1 MKACLTAFAVLMASL
16 AFNTQLS
23 ANEIEAKYQQTCFAC
38 HGTGAAGAPKTGD
51 KAAWEPRLA
60 LGAEALLNSVKNG
73 KGAMPPGG
81 ICMDCSDEQYQALID
96 FMSK

>member
-1 MKACLTAFAVLMASL
+1 MKARLTTLAVLLAGL

-23 ANEIEAKYQQTCFAC
+23 ANDIEAKYQQTCFAC
-38 HGTGAAGAPKTGD
+38 HGSGAAGAPKTGD

-60 LGAEALLNSVKNG
+60 LGIETLIKSVKNG

-81 ICMDCSDEQYQALID
+81 LCMDCSDEQYQALID

>member
-1 MKACLTAFAVLMASL
+1 MKARFTALAVLVAGL
-16 AFNTQLS
+16 AINTQLS
-23 ANEIEAKYQQTCFAC
+23 ANEVEAKYQQTCFAC
-38 HGTGAAGAPKTGD
+38 HGSGAAGAPKTGD

-60 LGAEALLNSVKNG
+60 LGAETLLESVKKG

-81 ICMDCSDEQYQALID
+81 LCMDCSDEQLQALID